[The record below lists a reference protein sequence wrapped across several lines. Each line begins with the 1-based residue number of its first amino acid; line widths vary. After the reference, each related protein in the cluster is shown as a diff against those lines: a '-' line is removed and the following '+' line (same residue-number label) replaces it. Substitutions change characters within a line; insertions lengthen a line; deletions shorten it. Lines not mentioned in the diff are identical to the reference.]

1 MLNEYCSILKDQHE
15 YITLD
20 GETDFDLKVENLKRE
35 ALAIIRKEH
44 DWADMAIIR
53 MYDDRLDG
61 GKNIMDKTPY
71 MRYCWALF
79 ALNQAVDRLEGIEA
93 VNAIAEIR
101 LPGF

>member
-1 MLNEYCSILKDQHE
+1 MLNSYCYELKAKRELMTHDNPA
-15 YITLD
+15 
-20 GETDFDLKVENLKRE
+20 FDREVERLKRE

-44 DWADMAIIR
+44 DWADMAIQR

-61 GKNIMDKTPY
+61 GKNITDKTPY

-93 VNAIAEIR
+93 VKAICEIK
-101 LPGF
+101 LPEF